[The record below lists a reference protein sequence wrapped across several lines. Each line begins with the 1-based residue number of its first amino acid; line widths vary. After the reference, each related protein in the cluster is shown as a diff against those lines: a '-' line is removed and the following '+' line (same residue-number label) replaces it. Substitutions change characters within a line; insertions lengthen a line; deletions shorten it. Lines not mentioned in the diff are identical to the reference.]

1 MELRTLKSLNHY
13 LAQLLEK
20 KLWARVLFAMAL
32 GIGLGLLLMPE
43 NGFVRAGLS
52 ESIGEWLA
60 LPGKLFLRLVQMI
73 MIPLIFASII
83 TGLSSIEGGAQLRK
97 LGSRLGIYFIITTVV
112 SITIGIT
119 LAVTIQP
126 GKYMQSADA
135 ADTDT
140 KVEVMQ
146 QEKLSMPD
154 RISDVLPANPLESML
169 SGEMLAIV
177 VFTIIIGLAIM
188 QLKPEMKNPML
199 NMLGAMQE
207 ICMTVVKW
215 AMKLV
220 PYAVF
225 GLMAQLVSS
234 IGIDGMKGIGVYVGT
249 VLLALVLL
257 LILYLIV
264 VRVFGGIK
272 PGAFLS
278 KIKDA
283 QLLAFST
290 TSSAAVMPLSIKTAQ
305 DELGV
310 SKGVSNFVIPIGAT
324 INMDGTAV
332 YQAISTL
339 FIAQVY
345 GIVLDIDTILL
356 IMLTLVSASIGT
368 PAIPG
373 GGVVILASVL
383 QGAGIPTEGVMLII
397 GVERILGMFRTVTN
411 VTGDL
416 TACVVFNRFGSSE
429 ESPQAS
435 PN

>member
-83 TGLSSIEGGAQLRK
+83 TGLSSIEGGATLRK
-97 LGSRLGIYFIITTVV
+97 LGGRLGIYFIITTFI

-119 LAVTIQP
+119 LAVIIQP
-126 GKYMQSADA
+126 GKYMHSDEYA
-135 ADTDT
+135 AHDSS
-140 KVEVMQ
+140 VEVLEQ
-146 QEKLSMPD
+146 DNLSMPD
-154 RISDVLPANPLESML
+154 RISDILPANPLESML

-249 VLLALVLL
+249 VLLALVIL
-257 LILYLIV
+257 LIIYLII
-264 VRVFGGIK
+264 VRVFGGLK
-272 PGAFLS
+272 PGTFLS

-310 SKGVSNFVIPIGAT
+310 SKGISNFVIPIGAT

-356 IMLTLVSASIGT
+356 IMMTLVSASIGT